1 MELRDTSV
9 RGVLKGIKIG
19 FVLDNFEAS
28 SRKLSLI
35 LNWKLFEIRSKS
47 VIEYLNLEGRNYKP
61 RLRL

>member
-19 FVLDNFEAS
+19 FVLNNFEES
-28 SRKLSLI
+28 SRKLSLT
-35 LNWKLFEIRSKS
+35 LNWNLLEIRPKS
-47 VIEYLNLEGRNYKP
+47 VIEYLNLEGRNCKP